1 MAQSTD
7 KLTKIRHRELHNTSQ
22 FASILYNILSSRYQ
36 AYTLIIVCIFYCL
49 ESAWLSFKK
58 RILVLAFILGS
69 NQPTDNLLGYHASPI
84 VPGSQTK
91 S

>member
-22 FASILYNILSSRYQ
+22 FASILSSRYP
-36 AYTLIIVCIFYCL
+36 ASTLIIVCIFYCL

-69 NQPTDNLLGYHASPI
+69 NQPMDNLLGYHASPI

-91 S
+91 SL